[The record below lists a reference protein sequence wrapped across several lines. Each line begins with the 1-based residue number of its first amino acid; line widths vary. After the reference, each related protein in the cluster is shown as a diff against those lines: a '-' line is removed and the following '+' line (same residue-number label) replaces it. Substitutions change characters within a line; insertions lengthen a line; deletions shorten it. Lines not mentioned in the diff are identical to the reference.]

1 MKAKDIKAILADIK
15 TIAAIIIFIL
25 LLLIKLY
32 IGPSE
37 ITLGPRTKTSGC
49 QVFRALQDRACTPG
63 AIIKGV
69 TKEQICTPG
78 YSKEVRDVS
87 EEEKEE
93 VFKEYNVKHHKPG
106 QYEVDHLVSLE
117 LGGSNGI
124 ANLWPESAEPHP
136 GYHEKDRVENY
147 LHRQVCDGNINL
159 EEAQRLIANDWL
171 SVYERMPNTARRKE

>member
-1 MKAKDIKAILADIK
+1 MKTKSIKTILADIK
-15 TIAAIIIFIL
+15 TIVAIIILIL
-25 LLLIKLY
+25 ILLIKLY

-49 QVFRALQDRACTPG
+49 QLSRALQDRACTPG

-69 TKEQICTPG
+69 TREQICATG

-87 EEEKEE
+87 EEEKED
-93 VFKEYNVKHHKPG
+93 VFREYGIKHHKPG

-124 ANLWPESAEPHP
+124 ANLWPEAAKPHP

-147 LHRQVCDGNINL
+147 LHRQVCDGNMSL
-159 EEAQRLIANDWL
+159 EEAQRQIANNWL
-171 SVYERMPNTARRKE
+171 SVYERMPETARRKE

>member
-1 MKAKDIKAILADIK
+1 MKAKDIKTILADIK
-15 TIAAIIIFIL
+15 TIVAVIIFIL

-49 QVFRALQDRACTPG
+49 RVSQTLQDRACTPG

-69 TKEQICTPG
+69 TREQICTPE

-87 EEEKEE
+87 EEEKED
-93 VFKEYNVKHHKPG
+93 VFREYGVKYHKPG

-124 ANLWPESAEPHP
+124 ANLWPEAAKPYP

-147 LHRQVCDGNINL
+147 LHREVCDGNISL

-171 SVYERMPNTARRKE
+171 SVYERMPNTAQRKE